1 MLLQKFFPGRF
12 PPPLRCGLY
21 AMAAEDIGYRG
32 ALRPTSLARTASRLR
47 WLSVKRSRR
56 SPICSRRTRF
66 FFDQVINSPLL
77 VLVQPTCD
85 AGEGEREWRENR
97 RYLRIL
103 PSDKSFRISPM
114 PSTHSSFRTI
124 RDLRD
129 LADSELKFVPV
140 SIQQLAR
147 TVTEVDSCEK
157 CYPEAD
163 ISFDWIRR
171 AFVDAKDYI
180 DYILPAHGLCP
191 ECGSE
196 IHERRWCTRKEFDF
210 GLFFAPV
217 CASASSFHSTY
228 GRSPQR
234 E

>member
-1 MLLQKFFPGRF
+1 
-12 PPPLRCGLY
+12 
-21 AMAAEDIGYRG
+21 MAAEDIGYRG

-56 SPICSRRTRF
+56 SPFSKDTV

-103 PSDKSFRISPM
+103 PSDESFRNSPV

-129 LADSELKFVPV
+129 LADSELKFVLV